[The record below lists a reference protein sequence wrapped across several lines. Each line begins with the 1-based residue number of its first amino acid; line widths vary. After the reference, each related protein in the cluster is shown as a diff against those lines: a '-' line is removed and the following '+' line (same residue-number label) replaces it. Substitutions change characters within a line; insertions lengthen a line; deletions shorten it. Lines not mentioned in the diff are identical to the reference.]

1 MSARPDQGWNSF
13 SESCVICLLH
23 FGELSVGCHPVSTL
37 RSLHLPEQV
46 RSTTLMTE
54 RGEFAVLVAQPAL
67 GVSHRKP
74 ALLIPGYTGSKENFL
89 PVLEPLAAAG
99 RTVVAIDIRGQYQSP
114 AAPDR
119 AGYSPSALA
128 ADVLTVADAVGREAE
143 GVHLV
148 GHSLG
153 GLIAREAVLQRS
165 SGFMSVTLLGSGPS
179 AIGGQRAEALRQVLA
194 LLDPGNGAAPDDR
207 GQLAA
212 LVRQA
217 WHDQHEPQARAEG
230 TDEHIIAFLKE
241 RTLRTCPVH
250 LIVLARFLLDCP
262 DRTAELA
269 ARISDKLPA
278 LVVYG
283 ENDDAWP
290 PAEQDQ
296 MARHLD
302 AERACI
308 PGAAHSPAIDAPV
321 TTAAIL
327 TNFWNEAERRQP
339 TVHSCGRKAHSG
351 TAAGPGGRV
360 NARSATTST
369 PPAAGA

>member
-1 MSARPDQGWNSF
+1 
-13 SESCVICLLH
+13 
-23 FGELSVGCHPVSTL
+23 VSTL

-119 AGYSPSALA
+119 AGYSPAALA
-128 ADVLTVADAVGREAE
+128 ADVLSIADAVGREDG
-143 GVHLV
+143 GVHVV

-153 GLIAREAVLQRS
+153 GLIAREAVLRRS
-165 SGFMSVTLLGSGPS
+165 SGFMSVTLLGSGPG
-179 AIGGQRAEALRQVLA
+179 AISGQRAVALRNVLTM
-194 LLDPGNGAAPDDR
+194 LDPGSGAGPDDKA
-207 GQLAA
+207 QLTA

-241 RTLRTCPVH
+241 RTLRTCPLH

-262 DRTAELA
+262 DRTEELA
-269 ARISDKLPA
+269 ARIGNELPA

-290 PAEQDQ
+290 PADQDR
-296 MARHLD
+296 MARQLG

-339 TVHSCGRKAHSG
+339 TVHSCGRKTHQAPDRG
-351 TAAGPGGRV
+351 TDSRV
-360 NARSATTST
+360 AARSATTSSR
-369 PPAAGA
+369 PAEG

>member
-1 MSARPDQGWNSF
+1 
-13 SESCVICLLH
+13 
-23 FGELSVGCHPVSTL
+23 VSTL

-54 RGEFAVLVAQPAL
+54 RGEFAALVAQPAL
-67 GVSHRKP
+67 GVSHREP

-114 AAPDR
+114 PAPDR
-119 AGYSPSALA
+119 AGYSPAALA
-128 ADVLTVADAVGREAE
+128 ADVLTVADAVGREAG
-143 GVHLV
+143 GVHVV

-153 GLIAREAVLQRS
+153 GLITREAVLHRS
-165 SGFMSVTLLGSGPS
+165 AGFTSVTLLGSGPG
-179 AIGGQRAEALRQVLA
+179 AIGGQRAEALREVLA
-194 LLDPGNGAAPDDR
+194 LLDPGNGTEPDDR
-207 GQLAA
+207 GHLAA

-269 ARISDKLPA
+269 ARISDELPA

-296 MARHLD
+296 MARHLG

-321 TTAAIL
+321 TTATIL

-339 TVHSCGRKAHSG
+339 TVHSCGRKTHSAADGRPDSRVAAHSA
-351 TAAGPGGRV
+351 TA
-360 NARSATTST
+360 SS
-369 PPAAGA
+369 PPADGA

>member
-1 MSARPDQGWNSF
+1 
-13 SESCVICLLH
+13 
-23 FGELSVGCHPVSTL
+23 
-37 RSLHLPEQV
+37 
-46 RSTTLMTE
+46 MTE
-54 RGEFAVLVAQPAL
+54 RGEFAVLEARPAL

-99 RTVVAIDIRGQYQSP
+99 RTVIAIDLRGQYQSP
-114 AAPDR
+114 PAPDR
-119 AGYSPSALA
+119 SGYSPAALA
-128 ADVLTVADAVGREAE
+128 ADVLTIADLIGREAG

-153 GLIAREAVLQRS
+153 GLIARAAVLQRTA
-165 SGFMSVTLLGSGPS
+165 GFMSLTLLGSGPGTI
-179 AIGGQRAEALRQVLA
+179 AGTRAQALRDALA
-194 LLDPGNGAAPDDR
+194 MLDPSDGTRPDDR
-207 GQLAA
+207 PQLAA

-241 RTLRTCPVH
+241 RMLRTCPLH
-250 LIVLARFLLDCP
+250 LIVLARYLLDCP

-269 ARISDKLPA
+269 GVVAGGLPA

-290 PAEQDQ
+290 PAEQEQ
-296 MARHLD
+296 MARLLD
-302 AERACI
+302 AERVCI
-308 PGAAHSPAIDAPV
+308 PGAAHTPSIDAPV

-327 TNFWNEAERRQP
+327 TNFWNDAERRQP
-339 TVHSCGRKAHSG
+339 TVHSCGRESKVG
-351 TAAGPGGRV
+351 
-360 NARSATTST
+360 ARSATANTHRAE
-369 PPAAGA
+369 PAGS

>member
-1 MSARPDQGWNSF
+1 
-13 SESCVICLLH
+13 
-23 FGELSVGCHPVSTL
+23 
-37 RSLHLPEQV
+37 
-46 RSTTLMTE
+46 MTE

-119 AGYSPSALA
+119 VGYSPAALA
-128 ADVLTVADAVGREAE
+128 ADMLSVADAVGREA
-143 GVHLV
+143 GGAHIV

-153 GLIAREAVLQRS
+153 GLIAREAVLKRA
-165 SGFMSVTLLGSGPS
+165 SGFLSVTLLGSGPG
-179 AIGGQRAEALRQVLA
+179 AIGGQRAEALREVLA
-194 LLDPGNGAAPDDR
+194 LLDPGNGADPDDR

-262 DRTAELA
+262 DRTADLA

-290 PAEQDQ
+290 PAEQDR
-296 MARHLD
+296 MARHLG

-339 TVHSCGRKAHSG
+339 TVHSCGRKTRS
-351 TAAGPGGRV
+351 AAEGRSDSRV
-360 NARSATTST
+360 AARSATAST